1 MAMRTPAADRKSL
14 LRRIRRVE
22 ALHAGATTEG
32 ERTAAARARARL
44 VERLGGDV
52 PSGRLEPVEE
62 IRFDPLAPPPG
73 AHLDTRLQMPTHRTL
88 VSKIEAWAKGDLSS
102 AELSAWAWRFVDGM
116 LLPDLPA
123 SDVDSIRV
131 EVILQ
136 LSSLEDQPLW
146 IDDAEAL
153 VAFLRT
159 PKRAAEQG
167 WAEWF
172 RYVESVDW
180 HARRRMRVGRK
191 RRRA

>member
-1 MAMRTPAADRKSL
+1 MAPRTPAADRKSL

-52 PSGRLEPVEE
+52 PSGRLEPAEE

-73 AHLDTRLQMPTHRTL
+73 AHLDTRLQMPTARTL
-88 VSKIEAWAKGDLSS
+88 VSKVQAWAKG
-102 AELSAWAWRFVDGM
+102 ELAGSELQAWAWRFVDGM

-136 LSSLEDQPLW
+136 LSSLEDRPLW
-146 IDDAEAL
+146 IDDAQAL
-153 VAFLRT
+153 LAFLRT
-159 PKRAAEQG
+159 PTRSAEKG
-167 WAEWF
+167 WADWF
-172 RYVESVDW
+172 QYVETIDW
-180 HARRRMRVGRK
+180 HARRRMRTGRK

>member
-1 MAMRTPAADRKSL
+1 MTMRTPASDRKAL

-52 PSGRLEPVEE
+52 PSGRIDAPEE

-73 AHLDTRLQMPTHRTL
+73 AHLDTPLRMPTHRTL
-88 VSKIEAWAKGDLSS
+88 ASKIEAWGRGDLTS
-102 AELSAWAWRFVDGM
+102 AELQAWAWRFVDGM

-146 IDDAEAL
+146 IDDVPAL
-153 VAFLRT
+153 AAFLRT
-159 PKRAAEQG
+159 PKRDVEKG
-167 WAEWF
+167 WTEWF

-180 HARRRMRVGRK
+180 HARRRVRTGRK

>member
-1 MAMRTPAADRKSL
+1 MTSRTPASDRKAL

-22 ALHAGATTEG
+22 ALEAGATTEG

-52 PSGRLEPVEE
+52 PSGRLEPAEE

-88 VSKIEAWAKGDLSS
+88 IAKVEAWAKG
-102 AELSAWAWRFVDGM
+102 ELAGSELQAWAWRFVDGM

-123 SDVDSIRV
+123 SDVDAIRV

-146 IDDAEAL
+146 IDDAPAL
-153 VAFLRT
+153 TAFLRT
-159 PKRAAEQG
+159 PARSVDEG

-180 HARRRMRVGRK
+180 HARRRLRVGRK

>member
-1 MAMRTPAADRKSL
+1 MATRTPIADRKAL

-22 ALHAGATTEG
+22 ALHAGATTDG

-52 PSGRLEPVEE
+52 PSGRIEPGEE

-88 VSKIEAWAKGDLSS
+88 ISKVNAWAKGDLSGS
-102 AELSAWAWRFVDGM
+102 ELQAWARRFVDGM

-131 EVILQ
+131 EAILQ

-153 VAFLRT
+153 VEFLRT
-159 PKRAAEQG
+159 PKRSVKKG
-167 WAEWF
+167 WTDWF
-172 RYVESVDW
+172 QYVETIDW
-180 HARRRMRVGRK
+180 HARRRMRRARK

>member
-1 MAMRTPAADRKSL
+1 MATRTPTRDRKAL

-52 PSGRLEPVEE
+52 PSGRIEPGEE

-73 AHLDTRLQMPTHRTL
+73 AHLDTRLQMPTARTL
-88 VSKIEAWAKGDLSS
+88 VSKVQEWAKGDLSGS
-102 AELSAWAWRFVDGM
+102 ELQAWAWRFIDGM

-123 SDVDSIRV
+123 SDIDSIRV

-146 IDDAEAL
+146 IDDAPAL
-153 VAFLRT
+153 LEFLRT
-159 PKRAAEQG
+159 PKRSVEKG
-167 WAEWF
+167 WADWF
-172 RYVESVDW
+172 RYVETIDW
-180 HARRRMRVGRK
+180 HARRRVRVGRK
-191 RRRA
+191 RKRA